1 MAKRKTPKVKDLRP
15 DRISD
20 EQLRKLQEA
29 VRTLQNYQNQIGTLE
44 TRKHEMLHVCFKV
57 SELIDSMRQEF
68 MKEFGSDEVS
78 LEDGAIKYNKDE
90 QSN

>member
-1 MAKRKTPKVKDLRP
+1 
-15 DRISD
+15 
-20 EQLRKLQEA
+20 
-29 VRTLQNYQNQIGTLE
+29 
-44 TRKHEMLHVCFKV
+44 MLHVCFKV